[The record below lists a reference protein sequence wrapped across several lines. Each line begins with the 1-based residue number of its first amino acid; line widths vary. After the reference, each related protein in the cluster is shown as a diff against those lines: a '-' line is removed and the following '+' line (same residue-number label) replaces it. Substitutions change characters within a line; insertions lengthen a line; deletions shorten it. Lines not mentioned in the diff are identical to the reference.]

1 MTTTMPA
8 REAPFSLLRDTDH
21 DATRPPAPDEPV
33 LAVANI
39 QGNLIGFNKDHQTL
53 LFLKITSVPDCKQW
67 LDRLRPYVA
76 TAEEVLAF
84 NRLFKALRS
93 RRKKETGAVQATW
106 INLAFSFQG
115 LTQLNPEAASFQD
128 ASFRTGMAAQSALL
142 GDPTDASREGCASN
156 WVIGGSG
163 NEADIVLIVA
173 SDDADH
179 LRAEVGRLEDTIY
192 APRLA
197 DGTRIRSGVQ
207 ILYKQHAATLPPPHV
222 GHEHFGFLDGVSQPA
237 LRGRLSEDFTDVLTL
252 RQNPSDSN
260 QGKPGQ
266 DLLWPG
272 EFVFGYQGQNP
283 NGADKSQ
290 PGNVSTAGPSWGN
303 DGSFLVI
310 RRLRQD
316 VPLFRQAMQNAAL
329 QIGLDPKVFTAKCV
343 GRWPSGAPI
352 LRAADADNPALGDDD
367 CANNH
372 FEFQDGSQ
380 PIHHSINQSALDC
393 YDETFAASQGDQ
405 SGQKCPFASHIRKVY
420 PRDDVRT
427 PGQTQLGYPAS
438 GEVAPT
444 LGEVDTQTHRMLRR
458 GIPFGLPFPLS
469 EDAPVADSGD
479 RGLLFLSYQTS
490 IVRQFEFVTR
500 NWVNDPNFKDG
511 AAGHDPI
518 IGQNGTD
525 PARGRTMEVPL
536 PDGTTH
542 TVNFTDEWVI
552 PTGGGYF
559 FAPSLSALEALAS

>member
-8 REAPFSLLRDTDH
+8 REVPFSLLRRNEDDP
-21 DATRPPAPDEPV
+21 TRPSVRDEPV
-33 LAVANI
+33 LDIANI

-53 LFLKITSVPDCKQW
+53 LFLRISSPTACKRW
-67 LDRLRPYVA
+67 LSRLKPSVA

-84 NRLFKALRS
+84 NRLFKAI
-93 RRKKETGAVQATW
+93 RRRRGAETGAVQATW
-106 INLAFSFQG
+106 VNLAFSFQG
-115 LTQLNPEAASFQD
+115 LSLLSPEAPSFLD
-128 ASFRTGMAAQSALL
+128 PSFRAGMAAQSPLL
-142 GDPTDASREGCASN
+142 GDPTGPDREGCASN
-156 WVIGGSG
+156 WVIGGPG

-192 APRLA
+192 APRLP
-197 DGTRIRSGVQ
+197 DGTRVHSGVQ

-237 LRGRLSEDFTDVLTL
+237 LRGRLSDDTTDVLTL
-252 RQNPSDSN
+252 RQNPNDRN

-272 EFVFGYQGQNP
+272 EFVFGYQGQDP
-283 NGADKSQ
+283 NGEDKDQ
-290 PGNVSTAGPSWGN
+290 PGEESVAGPSWGK

-316 VPLFRQAMQNAAL
+316 VPLFHQAMQTAAS
-329 QIGLDPKVFTAKCV
+329 QINLAPKVFAAKCV

-352 LRAADADNPALGDDD
+352 LRAANADDLALGDDD

-380 PIHHSINQSALDC
+380 PIHHGINQSDLDC
-393 YDETFAASQGDQ
+393 HDETNASQGD
-405 SGQKCPFASHIRKVY
+405 STGQKCPFAGHIRKVY
-420 PRDDVRT
+420 PRDDVHT
-427 PGQTQLGYPAS
+427 PGTIPPGYAAS
-438 GEVAPT
+438 SGATLP
-444 LGEVDTQTHRMLRR
+444 LGEVDTQTHRLLRR
-458 GIPFGLPFPLS
+458 GIPFGSPYPLS
-469 EDAPVADSGD
+469 EDAPEADSGD
-479 RGLLFLSYQTS
+479 RGLMFLSYQTS

-500 NWVNDPNFKDG
+500 SWVNDPDFKDG

-518 IGQNGTD
+518 IGQNGAD
-525 PARGRTMEVPL
+525 PARGRSRFRWRT
-536 PDGTTH
+536 
-542 TVNFTDEWVI
+542 
-552 PTGGGYF
+552 
-559 FAPSLSALEALAS
+559 APRPS